1 MQIFT
6 MEILI
11 RHEVLNLF
19 NKAHNYYDYFL
30 SEEYHSLPIEQK
42 RYNLALSIFDGAIW
56 EWNLNTDKFYLSSNG
71 DKLLG
76 IKNSSKDI
84 DSINSLSKF
93 VHPEDLYPL
102 FIRFLEKIK
111 ISNDKEFSHEYRIMQ
126 KDGTVKWVKCN
137 GKVYRNRKENI
148 SLALGY
154 IMEIDKEKSPQ
165 LSLLEDEIKDK
176 LTIAGSLDC
185 ICKVNLKSKIMN
197 FSPSINNIL
206 KDSRANEKIKHYDN
220 WMEYIYYE
228 DRNKHLKGIEEF
240 LNSNEVYYADQ
251 YRILNTN
258 KEIIWLETRS
268 KVTFDELG
276 NKDFLYVS
284 IKDITKEK
292 FEKSKYKR
300 LEYNDYLT
308 GLPNRF
314 FLREALIK
322 KEIDASFKMK
332 EKIALISVDIDGFKH
347 INDTF
352 GHNYGDEL
360 LRQVAERLKIIAG
373 KDDILCRFSDDEFFF
388 LIEHIKGYTDLENK
402 AKEIIKL
409 FNSPIKIFDSKT
421 FISINIGMALYPDHG
436 EILSDLVYKADMAMY
451 KAKSLGQNQY
461 YLFEFNDLEKVNR
474 IFSIE
479 KDLNQA
485 LNKKEM
491 YLVFQPKISAENE
504 KLVGLEALI
513 RWKHLEKGFIS
524 PVEFIPIAEYTK
536 AIIPIGKFVFDEAC
550 KKCRE
555 LLDMGYDNFKISVNL
570 SKVQLEDKNLTDNFI
585 NILEKYKLDA
595 KYIELEITESVIIN
609 VLEKNLD
616 VLDKLHKYGM
626 SISLDDFGTGLSPL
640 KYLKLLNLDC
650 LKIDKSFIDDIGI
663 NKKSEHIID
672 GLIKLAHSLKL
683 LVIAEGVET
692 EEQIKY
698 LKANDCDIIQ
708 GYYYAKPM
716 IFEETVNF
724 LKNK

>member
-1 MQIFT
+1 MID
-6 MEILI
+6 
-11 RHEVLNLF
+11 
-19 NKAHNYYDYFL
+19 KAKNYYDYFF
-30 SEEYHSLPIEQK
+30 SEEYHSLSIEEK
-42 RYNLALSIFDGAIW
+42 RCNLALSAFDGAIW
-56 EWNLNTDKFYLSSNG
+56 EWNLNTDEFYLSSKG
-71 DKLLG
+71 DQLLG
-76 IKNSSKDI
+76 IEGSSQSI
-84 DSINSLSKF
+84 NSINSLSKF

-102 FIRFLEKIK
+102 FICFLKKIK
-111 ISNDKEFSHEYRIMQ
+111 ISNDKEFSHEYRIIQ
-126 KDGTVKWVKCN
+126 KDENIKWVRCS
-137 GKVYRNRKENI
+137 GKIYRSKKENI
-148 SLALGY
+148 NLASGFIIEITEQKKQQLAL
-154 IMEIDKEKSPQ
+154 IENQ
-165 LSLLEDEIKDK
+165 IKNR
-176 LTIAGSLDC
+176 LTIAGSLDS
-185 ICKVNLKSKIMN
+185 ICEVDLKKKIMN
-197 FSPSINNIL
+197 FSSSINNIL
-206 KDSRANEKIKHYDN
+206 GDDKANEKIKYYRH
-220 WMEYIYYE
+220 WMEYIYDE
-228 DRNKHLKGIEEF
+228 DKESYCKGIKEF

-251 YRILNTN
+251 YRILNAN
-258 KEIIWLETRS
+258 NEIVWLETRS
-268 KVTFDELG
+268 KATFDELG
-276 NKDFLYVS
+276 NKDYLYVS

-292 FEKSKYKR
+292 FEKSKYGR
-300 LEYNDYLT
+300 LQYNDDLT

-322 KEIDASFKMK
+322 KEIDASLKMK

-360 LRQVAERLKIIAG
+360 LRQVAERLKLIVG
-373 KDDILCRFSDDEFFF
+373 EDDILCRFSGDEFSF
-388 LIEHIKGYTDLENK
+388 LIEHIKGYIDLENR
-402 AKEIIKL
+402 AKQIIKL
-409 FNSPIKIFDSKT
+409 FNSPVKIFDNEV
-421 FISINIGMALYPDHG
+421 FISVSIGMALYPDHG

-451 KAKSLGQNQY
+451 KAKSLGKNQY

-479 KDLNQA
+479 KDLSEA
-485 LNKKEM
+485 LNKNEM
-491 YLVFQPKISAENE
+491 YLVFQPKISTDNE
-504 KLVGLEALI
+504 EMVGLEALI
-513 RWKHLEKGFIS
+513 RWNHLEKGFIS

-536 AIIPIGKFVFDEAC
+536 TIIPIGRFVFDEAC

-555 LLDMGYDNFKISVNL
+555 LLNMGYDNFKISVNL
-570 SKVQLEDKNLTDNFI
+570 SKVQLEDKNLTNNFI
-585 NILEKYKLDA
+585 NILKKYNLDP
-595 KYIELEITESVIIN
+595 KYIELEITESVIID

-683 LVIAEGVET
+683 SVIAEGVET

-698 LKANDCDIIQ
+698 LKANNCDIIQ

-716 IFEETVNF
+716 IFEETVKF

>member
-1 MQIFT
+1 MID
-6 MEILI
+6 
-11 RHEVLNLF
+11 
-19 NKAHNYYDYFL
+19 KAKNYYDYFF
-30 SEEYHSLPIEQK
+30 SEEYHSLSIEQK
-42 RYNLALSIFDGAIW
+42 RCNLALSAFDGAIW
-56 EWNLNTDKFYLSSNG
+56 EWNLNTDEVYLSSKG
-71 DKLLG
+71 DQLLG
-76 IKNSSKDI
+76 IENSSQSI
-84 DSINSLSKF
+84 NSINSLSKF

-102 FIRFLEKIK
+102 FIFFLERIK
-111 ISNDKEFSHEYRIMQ
+111 ISNDKEFSHEYRIIQ
-126 KDGTVKWVKCN
+126 KGGNIKWVRAS
-137 GKVYRNRKENI
+137 GKIYRSKKDNI
-148 SLALGY
+148 NLASGFIIEITEQKQQQLALAKNQ
-154 IMEIDKEKSPQ
+154 MKNR
-165 LSLLEDEIKDK
+165 
-176 LTIAGSLDC
+176 LTIAGSLDS
-185 ICKVNLKSKIMN
+185 ICEVDLKKKIMN
-197 FSPSINNIL
+197 FSLSINNIL
-206 KDSRANEKIKHYDN
+206 KDDKANEKIRYYRH
-220 WMEYIYYE
+220 WMKYIYDE
-228 DRNKHLKGIEEF
+228 DKENYCKGIKEF
-240 LNSNEVYYADQ
+240 LNSNEVYYANQ
-251 YRILNTN
+251 YRILNAN
-258 KEIIWLETRS
+258 NEIVWLEARS
-268 KVTFDELG
+268 KATFDELG
-276 NKDFLYVS
+276 NKDYLYVS

-292 FEKSKYKR
+292 LEKSKYGR
-300 LEYNDYLT
+300 LQYNDDLT

-322 KEIDASFKMK
+322 KEIDSSLKMK

-360 LRQVAERLKIIAG
+360 LRQVGKRLKLMVG
-373 KDDILCRFSDDEFFF
+373 EDDILCRFSGDEFSF
-388 LIEHIKGYTDLENK
+388 LIEHIKGYIDLENR
-402 AKEIIKL
+402 AKQIIKL
-409 FNSPIKIFDSKT
+409 FNSPINIFDSEV
-421 FISINIGMALYPDHG
+421 FISVSIGMALYPDHG

-451 KAKSLGQNQY
+451 KAKSLGKNQY

-479 KDLNQA
+479 KDLSEA
-485 LNKKEM
+485 LNKNEM
-491 YLVFQPKISAENE
+491 YLVFQPKISTDNE
-504 KLVGLEALI
+504 EMVGLEALI

-536 AIIPIGKFVFDEAC
+536 TIIPIGRFVFDEAC

-570 SKVQLEDKNLTDNFI
+570 SKVQLEDKNLTNNFI
-585 NILEKYKLDA
+585 NILKKYNLDPR
-595 KYIELEITESVIIN
+595 YIELEITESVIID

-683 LVIAEGVET
+683 SVIAEGVET

-698 LKANDCDIIQ
+698 LKANNCDIIQ

-716 IFEETVNF
+716 IFEEAVEF

>member
-1 MQIFT
+1 MID
-6 MEILI
+6 
-11 RHEVLNLF
+11 
-19 NKAHNYYDYFL
+19 KAKNYYDYFF
-30 SEEYHSLPIEQK
+30 SEEYHSLSIEQK
-42 RYNLALSIFDGAIW
+42 RCNLALNAFDGAIW
-56 EWNLNTDKFYLSSNG
+56 EWNLNTDEFYLSSKG
-71 DKLLG
+71 DQLLG
-76 IKNSSKDI
+76 VENSSQSI
-84 DSINSLSKF
+84 NSINSLSKF

-102 FIRFLEKIK
+102 FIFFLERIK
-111 ISNDKEFSHEYRIMQ
+111 ISNDKEFSHEYRIIQ
-126 KDGTVKWVKCN
+126 KGGNIKWVRAS
-137 GKVYRNRKENI
+137 GKIYRSKKENI
-148 SLALGY
+148 NLASGFIIEITEQKKQELALAKNQ
-154 IMEIDKEKSPQ
+154 MKNR
-165 LSLLEDEIKDK
+165 
-176 LTIAGSLDC
+176 LTIAGSLDS
-185 ICKVNLKSKIMN
+185 ICEVDLKKKIMS
-197 FSPSINNIL
+197 FSSSINNIL
-206 KDSRANEKIKHYDN
+206 KDGKANEKIRYYKH
-220 WMEYIYYE
+220 WMKYIYDE
-228 DRNKHLKGIEEF
+228 DKENYCKGIKEF
-240 LNSNEVYYADQ
+240 LNSNEVYYANQ
-251 YRILNTN
+251 YRILNAN
-258 KEIIWLETRS
+258 NEIVWLETRS
-268 KVTFDELG
+268 KATFDELG
-276 NKDFLYVS
+276 NKDYLYVS

-292 FEKSKYKR
+292 LEKSKYGR
-300 LEYNDYLT
+300 LQYNDDLT

-322 KEIDASFKMK
+322 KEIDSSLKMK

-347 INDTF
+347 INDAF

-360 LRQVAERLKIIAG
+360 LRQVAERLKLMVG
-373 KDDILCRFSDDEFFF
+373 EDDILCRFSGDEFSF
-388 LIEHIKGYTDLENK
+388 LIEHIKGYIDLENR
-402 AKEIIKL
+402 AKQIIKL
-409 FNSPIKIFDSKT
+409 FNSPVKMLDSEV
-421 FISINIGMALYPDHG
+421 FISVSIGMALYPDHG

-451 KAKSLGQNQY
+451 KAKSLGKNQY

-479 KDLNQA
+479 KDLSEA
-485 LNKKEM
+485 LNKNEM
-491 YLVFQPKISAENE
+491 YLVFQPKISANNE
-504 KLVGLEALI
+504 EMVGLEALI

-536 AIIPIGKFVFDEAC
+536 TIIPIGRFVFDEAC

-555 LLDMGYDNFKISVNL
+555 LLEMGYDNFKISVNL
-570 SKVQLEDKNLTDNFI
+570 SKVQLEDKNLTNNFI
-585 NILEKYKLDA
+585 NILKKYNLDPR
-595 KYIELEITESVIIN
+595 YIELEITESVIID

-683 LVIAEGVET
+683 SVIAEGVET

-698 LKANDCDIIQ
+698 LKANNCDIIQ

-716 IFEETVNF
+716 IFEETVKF

>member
-1 MQIFT
+1 MID
-6 MEILI
+6 
-11 RHEVLNLF
+11 
-19 NKAHNYYDYFL
+19 KAKNYYDYFF
-30 SEEYHSLPIEQK
+30 SEEYHSLSIEQK
-42 RYNLALSIFDGAIW
+42 RCNLALSAFDGAIW
-56 EWNLNTDKFYLSSNG
+56 EWNLNTDEVYLSSKG
-71 DKLLG
+71 DQLLG
-76 IKNSSKDI
+76 IENSSQSI
-84 DSINSLSKF
+84 NSINSLSKF

-102 FIRFLEKIK
+102 FIFFLERIK
-111 ISNDKEFSHEYRIMQ
+111 ISNDKEFSHEYRIIQ
-126 KDGTVKWVKCN
+126 KGGNIKWVRSS
-137 GKVYRNRKENI
+137 GKIYRSKKDNI
-148 SLALGY
+148 NLASGFIIEITEQKQQQLALAKNQ
-154 IMEIDKEKSPQ
+154 MKNR
-165 LSLLEDEIKDK
+165 
-176 LTIAGSLDC
+176 LTIAGSLDS
-185 ICKVNLKSKIMN
+185 ICEVDLKKKIMN
-197 FSPSINNIL
+197 FSLSINNIL
-206 KDSRANEKIKHYDN
+206 KDDKANEKIRYYRH
-220 WMEYIYYE
+220 WMKYIYDE
-228 DRNKHLKGIEEF
+228 DKENYCKGIKEF
-240 LNSNEVYYADQ
+240 LNSNEVYYANQ
-251 YRILNTN
+251 YRILNAN
-258 KEIIWLETRS
+258 NEIVWLEARS
-268 KVTFDELG
+268 KATFDELG
-276 NKDFLYVS
+276 NKDYLYVS

-292 FEKSKYKR
+292 LEKSKYGR
-300 LEYNDYLT
+300 LQYNDDLT

-322 KEIDASFKMK
+322 KEIDSSLKMK

-360 LRQVAERLKIIAG
+360 LRQVGERLKLMVG
-373 KDDILCRFSDDEFFF
+373 EDDILCRFSGDEFSF
-388 LIEHIKGYTDLENK
+388 LIEHIKGYIDLENR
-402 AKEIIKL
+402 AKQIIKL
-409 FNSPIKIFDSKT
+409 FNSPIKIFDNEV
-421 FISINIGMALYPDHG
+421 FISVSIGMALYPDHG

-451 KAKSLGQNQY
+451 KAKSLGKNQY

-479 KDLNQA
+479 KDLSEA
-485 LNKKEM
+485 LNKNEM
-491 YLVFQPKISAENE
+491 YLVFQPKISTDNE
-504 KLVGLEALI
+504 EMVGLEALI
-513 RWKHLEKGFIS
+513 RWNHLEKGFIS

-536 AIIPIGKFVFDEAC
+536 TIIPIGRFVFDEAC

-570 SKVQLEDKNLTDNFI
+570 SKVQLEDKNLTNNFI
-585 NILEKYKLDA
+585 NILKKYNLEPR
-595 KYIELEITESVIIN
+595 YIELEITESVIID

-683 LVIAEGVET
+683 SVIAEGVET

-698 LKANDCDIIQ
+698 LKANNCDIIQ

-716 IFEETVNF
+716 IFEETVKF